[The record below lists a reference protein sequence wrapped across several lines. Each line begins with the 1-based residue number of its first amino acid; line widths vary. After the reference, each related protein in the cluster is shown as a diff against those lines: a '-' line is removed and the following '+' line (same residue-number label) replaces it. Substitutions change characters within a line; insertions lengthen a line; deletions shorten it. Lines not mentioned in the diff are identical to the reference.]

1 MAIKSILVV
10 CNDGDYFLRH
20 RRAVVERLAQD
31 GFDVHVIAG
40 GTPIP
45 RESRAGWTYGFLPIE
60 RFAFKPWDDLR
71 LVLAVGRLI
80 ASRKPATLHLIT
92 LKPAIFGGIAAV
104 LARPFFGSPSK
115 ILITIPGLGRLMSPD
130 GSVRAGVRV
139 ARFLVRQAIRLLS
152 RKNAICFTFE
162 SRRDREL
169 WLADGLIRSDNS
181 LVIKGAGVNPSIFFP
196 ASQSVPL
203 PPQGR
208 IIILFASRLLK
219 AKGLDVFIET
229 ARHFSGQSD
238 LHFMVAGMV
247 EPHDPDGCR
256 LEDLQQEDAIE
267 FVGEVSDV
275 AGLLRQSH
283 LVCLPTRYGEGIP
296 RILIEAAACGLPCI
310 ASDIPGC
317 REIVAHGVSGTLIGV
332 GKPSM
337 MAEAMIDAVNAYR
350 AKQQLL
356 AKEGRE
362 GLRIFLEQ
370 GFEESAVVEQFVSLL
385 TPKRTHHRL

>member
-1 MAIKSILVV
+1 
-10 CNDGDYFLRH
+10 
-20 RRAVVERLAQD
+20 
-31 GFDVHVIAG
+31 
-40 GTPIP
+40 
-45 RESRAGWTYGFLPIE
+45 
-60 RFAFKPWDDLR
+60 
-71 LVLAVGRLI
+71 
-80 ASRKPATLHLIT
+80 
-92 LKPAIFGGIAAV
+92 
-104 LARPFFGSPSK
+104 
-115 ILITIPGLGRLMSPD
+115 
-130 GSVRAGVRV
+130 
-139 ARFLVRQAIRLLS
+139 
-152 RKNAICFTFE
+152 
-162 SRRDREL
+162 
-169 WLADGLIRSDNS
+169 LIRSDNS

-203 PPQGR
+203 PPEGR